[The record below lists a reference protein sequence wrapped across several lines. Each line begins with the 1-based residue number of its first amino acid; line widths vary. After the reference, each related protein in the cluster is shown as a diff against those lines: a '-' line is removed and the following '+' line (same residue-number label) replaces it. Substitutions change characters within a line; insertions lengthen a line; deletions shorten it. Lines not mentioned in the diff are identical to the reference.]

1 MKNYLKREEK
11 IEDLRNLCYL
21 NVDRNKTYTARFI
34 KKVIRICAD
43 KSGIKLTAKERA
55 ILNTSIMNYLNPI
68 KGLRFMS

>member
-21 NVDRNKTYTARFI
+21 NVDRNKTYSGFI